1 MVWCVH
7 TQWAHTHS
15 SNYRHNPVVCVC
27 VMHDSS
33 PGLGVLEYIHG
44 TLCETQKGLYR
55 TGIPHTVRLRRGRHT
70 TQRNGGVPYTVR
82 AAICMVSPGPDDL
95 MRNENRR
102 GTFVYRHISG
112 LWHILRVCD

>member
-1 MVWCVH
+1 MFIH
-7 TQWAHTHS
+7 SGHTHTRRTIDTTRLS
-15 SNYRHNPVVCVC
+15 VCVSC
-27 VMHDSS
+27 M
-33 PGLGVLEYIHG
+33 
-44 TLCETQKGLYR
+44 
-55 TGIPHTVRLRRGRHT
+55 IPHRGWVSSSIYMARCVRRRKGYTAPAYRIQYGCGAVDIPHKET
-70 TQRNGGVPYTVR
+70 EGVPYTVR